1 MSIEIIVTL
10 TVEYVRVLADSNC
23 IVHFVL
29 IQLDELCCISANG
42 GIDAERHK
50 HDCTCRQC
58 ELLCFFP
65 CESRGGGGHNCD
77 VVVDR
82 VAQAEV
88 RYARTPVANQGSE
101 NDLIDR
107 VLAFNYPVDSA
118 QIGVGDAH
126 QSCQDKRD
134 GTRPN

>member
-1 MSIEIIVTL
+1 MPIKIIVTL
-10 TVEYVRVLADSNC
+10 AVEYVRVLTDSNC

-29 IQLDELCCISANG
+29 IQLNELRCISANG
-42 GIDAERHK
+42 GIGGEGHK
-50 HDCTCRQC
+50 HDCTSRQC

-65 CESRGGGGHNCD
+65 CEPRGRGGHNCN

-82 VAQAEV
+82 VTQAEV
-88 RYARTPVANQGSE
+88 RDARTPVTNQGSE

-107 VLAFNYPVDSA
+107 VLAFNYSVDSA

-126 QSCQDKRD
+126 QNCQDKRD
-134 GTRPN
+134 RTCPN